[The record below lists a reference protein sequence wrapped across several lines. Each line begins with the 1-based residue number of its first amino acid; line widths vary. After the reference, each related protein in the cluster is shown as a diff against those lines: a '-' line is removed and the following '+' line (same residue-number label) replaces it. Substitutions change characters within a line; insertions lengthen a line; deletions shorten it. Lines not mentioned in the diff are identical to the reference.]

1 MNDLMVDIETLGTGQ
16 NSVITQIGACYF
28 DRETAEVKETFLV
41 NVQIQDCLD
50 KGLKVDSGALKFWFG
65 EIFKRGTP
73 TFLKEPLPLASALGQ
88 LKQFAELHTEAPV
101 WSHSCFDMGRLDDAY
116 HILGQKLGI
125 SYRRIRDIR
134 TLVDL
139 SDIKWTSVPKEEKT
153 HDALDDCKRQVRYCT
168 GCFNAIRGKK

>member
-28 DRETAEVKETFLV
+28 DRHTAEVKETFLV
-41 NVQIQDCLD
+41 NVQIQDCLNH
-50 KGLKVDSGALKFWFG
+50 GLGVDAGALKFWFG

-73 TFLKEPLPLASALGQ
+73 TFLKEPLPLSSALGQ
-88 LKQFAELHTEAPV
+88 LKQFAEIHTEAPI
-101 WSHSCFDMGRLDDAY
+101 WSHACFDFGRLDDGY
-116 HILGQKLGI
+116 GKLGQKLGF
-125 SYRRIRDIR
+125 SYRRLRDIR

-139 SDIKWTSVPKEEKT
+139 SGIKRTDMPKEDKT

-168 GCFNAIRGKK
+168 QCFNFIRGKK